1 MFVILLQ
8 LLFSWLPP
16 TLYAGVWVVMA
27 IAFLIIMLKIIT
39 TLLDLLGKVIGLFI

>member
-16 TLYAGVWVVMA
+16 TLWAGVWVVMA
-27 IAFLIIMLKIIT
+27 VAFLVIMLKIIGS
-39 TLLDLLGKVIGLFI
+39 LLDLLGKFIGLFI

>member
-16 TLYAGVWVVMA
+16 VQFAGVWVVMA
-27 IAFLIIMLKIIT
+27 VAFLVIMLKIIGA
-39 TLLDLLGKVIGLFI
+39 LLDLLGRVIGLFI

>member
-16 TLYAGVWVVMA
+16 TLWAGVWVVMA
-27 IAFLIIMLKIIT
+27 VAFLVIMLKIIGS
-39 TLLDLLGKVIGLFI
+39 LLDLVGKFIGLFI